1 MMKIPSPSPCP
12 CCHSPAHLLRIHD
25 EVLVEC
31 THPDCKGPDR
41 EAADDCDACFTL
53 EAALAQWERVVAWTL
68 ARDAA

>member
-1 MMKIPSPSPCP
+1 M
-12 CCHSPAHLLRIHD
+12 LRIHD

-31 THPDCKGPDR
+31 THPDCHGPDR

-53 EAALAQWERVVAWTL
+53 ETALAQWERVVAWTL